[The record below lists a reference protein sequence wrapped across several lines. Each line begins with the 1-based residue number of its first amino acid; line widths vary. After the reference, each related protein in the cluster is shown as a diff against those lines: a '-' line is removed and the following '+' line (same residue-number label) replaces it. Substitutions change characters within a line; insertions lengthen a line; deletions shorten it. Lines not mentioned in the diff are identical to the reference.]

1 MSDEMMRQEVREAI
15 GAGARALTSLK
26 MAREKLESAK
36 TWGIVDLLG
45 GAFFTD
51 MVKHTK
57 MQEAVTCMEV
67 AKTELLRFQ
76 KELGDVQVPIELRME
91 VDRFLSFAD
100 FFFDGIVADY
110 LVQKK
115 IREAREQVEDAI
127 YHVENLMEDLKQI
140 REPF

>member
-26 MAREKLESAK
+26 MAREKLESTK

-57 MQEAVTCMEV
+57 MQEAVTCMEI

-91 VDRFLSFAD
+91 VDQFLSFAD

>member
-1 MSDEMMRQEVREAI
+1 M
-15 GAGARALTSLK
+15 
-26 MAREKLESAK
+26 
-36 TWGIVDLLG
+36 
-45 GAFFTD
+45 
-51 MVKHTK
+51 
-57 MQEAVTCMEV
+57 
-67 AKTELLRFQ
+67 RFQ